1 MTNMTINQELS
12 TSPLNE
18 NQIAYIK
25 EAEQDVTWMLENG
38 FSLENTRSY
47 MFREYGRVLSE
58 DLRRII
64 LNSATYLA
72 ENPSTSIVFR

>member
-12 TSPLNE
+12 TLSLNQ
-18 NQIAYIK
+18 NQIDYIK
-25 EAEQDVTWMLENG
+25 EAEADVLWMLENG
-38 FSLENTRSY
+38 FSLEHTRGY
-47 MFREYGRVLSE
+47 MWTHYGRVLSE